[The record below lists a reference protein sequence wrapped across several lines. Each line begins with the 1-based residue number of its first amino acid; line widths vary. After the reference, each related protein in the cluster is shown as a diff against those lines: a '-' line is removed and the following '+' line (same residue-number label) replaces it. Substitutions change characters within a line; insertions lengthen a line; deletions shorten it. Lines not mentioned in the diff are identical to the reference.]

1 MEKVYL
7 YIKINYDMRVNT
19 KMMLEMEMEPYTVQ
33 TTKQP
38 IQDNLEMECLMA
50 KVGYLFLTV
59 LQIIY
64 NSDKE

>member
-33 TTKQP
+33 TTK
-38 IQDNLEMECLMA
+38 
-50 KVGYLFLTV
+50 
-59 LQIIY
+59 
-64 NSDKE
+64 